1 MPTFKK
7 KSRGLKK
14 PKDVKKLLSQLK
26 FTGKKTRKKKKPKP
40 IIIKRKKLTPINIL
54 KSKKKFKLG
63 NKFKPKKTFKLGNKF
78 KPKKTFK
85 SKKKFKLG
93 NKFKPKKTF
102 KKRYTP
108 NRGNYD
114 KFILVKQPSKNM
126 LRLNVYPEMDKLMV
140 TQTEDPHYQSYS
152 FSDAQ
157 SSHYMTGQEPQY
169 QRLSQEETNID
180 GAIKGKLLMDDNG
193 EMYMINY

>member
-63 NKFKPKKTFKLGNKF
+63 NKFKPKKTFKQDN
-78 KPKKTFK
+78 
-85 SKKKFKLG
+85 KFKLG

-126 LRLNVYPEMDKLMV
+126 LRLNVYPEMDKPMV

-157 SSHYMTGQEPQY
+157 SSHYMTGQESHY
-169 QRLSQEETNID
+169 KRRAQEETNID

-193 EMYMINY
+193 QMYMINY